1 MPSQRLEVRL
11 DEERRRRLEAI
22 LAARGAPMAAVIRE
36 MIDRTYEE
44 VCREERRKAALE
56 LAALTLEDVPAPEVL
71 SRQLDE
77 TYGSAPLC

>member
-22 LAARGAPMAAVIRE
+22 LAARGAPMAAVVRE

-44 VCREERRKAALE
+44 ICREERRRAALE
-56 LAALTLEDVPAPEVL
+56 LAALALEDVPAPEVL

-77 TYGSAPLC
+77 THG